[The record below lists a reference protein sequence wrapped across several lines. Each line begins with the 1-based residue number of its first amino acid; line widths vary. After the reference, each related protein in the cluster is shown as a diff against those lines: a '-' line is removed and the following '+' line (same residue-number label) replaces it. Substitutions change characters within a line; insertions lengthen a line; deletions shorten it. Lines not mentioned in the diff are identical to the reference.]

1 LKLYKKLKEIC
12 NLSFCINI
20 IRYTLQ
26 IIIIYLEVKNLKAD
40 INLELFL
47 GEDTQVLAKHIA
59 LLKAIKET
67 KSITKAA
74 EVVGI
79 SYKNAWDCLD
89 TINNKSSKPL
99 IIRADGN
106 KKNSGSEL
114 SPYAKKLI
122 KIYDAILETQK
133 DFLQKICQKVDFEDV
148 DIINLQRMSM
158 NLSARNQLS
167 CEIVSINRGAVN
179 SEITAKLSN
188 GNTLEATITVE
199 SEKNLGLK
207 VGQKVVFIFKAPSVI
222 LAKDLDIKISTKNQL
237 KGEVIEAKI
246 GAVNAE
252 VTLKLSDEQTLTAII
267 TKDSAMDMQ
276 IGVGDTLLAIVK
288 SSQIII
294 GV

>member
-1 LKLYKKLKEIC
+1 
-12 NLSFCINI
+12 
-20 IRYTLQ
+20 LQ

-294 GV
+294 GVLNEKGF

>member
-1 LKLYKKLKEIC
+1 
-12 NLSFCINI
+12 
-20 IRYTLQ
+20 
-26 IIIIYLEVKNLKAD
+26 
-40 INLELFL
+40 
-47 GEDTQVLAKHIA
+47 
-59 LLKAIKET
+59 
-67 KSITKAA
+67 
-74 EVVGI
+74 
-79 SYKNAWDCLD
+79 
-89 TINNKSSKPL
+89 
-99 IIRADGN
+99 
-106 KKNSGSEL
+106 
-114 SPYAKKLI
+114 
-122 KIYDAILETQK
+122 
-133 DFLQKICQKVDFEDV
+133 
-148 DIINLQRMSM
+148 MSM

-276 IGVGDTLLAIVK
+276 IGAGDTLIAIVK

>member
-1 LKLYKKLKEIC
+1 M
-12 NLSFCINI
+12 
-20 IRYTLQ
+20 
-26 IIIIYLEVKNLKAD
+26 KAD

-74 EVVGI
+74 EAVGI

-99 IIRADGN
+99 IVRTDGN

-207 VGQKVVFIFKAPSVI
+207 VGQKVVFIFKAPAVI
-222 LAKDLDIKISTKNQL
+222 LAKDLDLKISTKNQL